1 MCRHIIRQVIDINRE
16 KKWTENGSL
25 WLRGTPRFR
34 KDIDARHT
42 FQGLKSSLGTSQGLQ
57 PQKFQSGS
65 SCGTFESTEQKK
77 KLWYE
82 IKYCFLKKNLP
93 SPQNRIFI
101 PFQGF
106 CSKFLTS
113 THVLLIWESPQALPY
128 SNRDKSG
135 VTRGLSNNCSLKTRC
150 QI

>member
-1 MCRHIIRQVIDINRE
+1 MCRHIIRQVIDINRD

-25 WLRGTPRFR
+25 WLWGTPRFR

-82 IKYCFLKKNLP
+82 IKCCFLKKNLAKP
-93 SPQNRIFI
+93 TKQDLHTLLGVLFKISDKQPCPFDMGI
-101 PFQGF
+101 PPG
-106 CSKFLTS
+106 LA
-113 THVLLIWESPQALPY
+113 VLQQRQVWCNMRVVQ
-128 SNRDKSG
+128 
-135 VTRGLSNNCSLKTRC
+135 
-150 QI
+150 